1 MWKFFIKSNSILADD
16 ESSFLISLC
25 DVWELL
31 HTFFIA
37 LAVFDEC
44 VPDVADEWLD
54 SSQAVRIRR
63 LIADDLF
70 ERVE

>member
-1 MWKFFIKSNSILADD
+1 MGVL
-16 ESSFLISLC
+16 
-25 DVWELL
+25 ELS

>member
-1 MWKFFIKSNSILADD
+1 MGVL
-16 ESSFLISLC
+16 
-25 DVWELL
+25 ELL
-31 HTFFIA
+31 QTFLIA